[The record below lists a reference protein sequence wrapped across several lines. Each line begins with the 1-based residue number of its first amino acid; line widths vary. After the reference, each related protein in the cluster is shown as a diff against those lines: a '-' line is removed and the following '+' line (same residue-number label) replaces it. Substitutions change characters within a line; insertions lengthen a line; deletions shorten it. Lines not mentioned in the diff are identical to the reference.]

1 MGSQTD
7 TACLTSRAVILQG
20 SVAVQAGPCA
30 AAQTPVVP
38 ASCTRTLTAQTQ
50 TDSSPTHVDPDRLS
64 ISRASIQLGRIRCQ
78 KVWAA
83 MTTSAARVRAGQQ
96 AERSWLARSCPQ
108 H

>member
-1 MGSQTD
+1 MRRSADTGGPSLLHADSDSANTDRLKPHGS
-7 TACLTSRAVILQG
+7 R
-20 SVAVQAGPCA
+20 P
-30 AAQTPVVP
+30 
-38 ASCTRTLTAQTQ
+38 RQTQ
-50 TDSSPTHVDPDRLS
+50 HLGAPM
-64 ISRASIQLGRIRCQ
+64 QLGRIRCQ